1 MKNVFEKEWNK
12 LLKKEQ
18 KFLQTLQK
26 EQASVLQQKIAQK
39 IPQKLEDTLKAA
51 FRKAFYMMFE
61 KGNGWIEKT
70 ISDDLALEYQVNAFR
85 MQQAPTKQSWK
96 KLKKSSQ
103 KKGSMNVMLT
113 TVEGV
118 ALGTLGIGLPDIPIF
133 MGMLLKGLYETAIS
147 YGFDYQTEEEQVFL
161 LWLICGALGAYDV
174 QKETNEALDT
184 WIMTG
189 NVPPYDKK
197 AEIEKAADAMAVGM
211 LTLKFIQ
218 GLPIVGALGGAMNP
232 VIYRKIQKY
241 ATYKYQK
248 RYLRK
253 KGKYRTAK

>member
-1 MKNVFEKEWNK
+1 M
-12 LLKKEQ
+12 KKEQ
-18 KFLQTLQK
+18 KFLQSAQK

-39 IPQKLEDTLKAA
+39 IPQKLEDTLKVA

-85 MQQAPTKQSWK
+85 MQQSPTKQSWK

-147 YGFDYQTEEEQVFL
+147 YGFDYQTEEEQIFL
-161 LWLICGALGAYDV
+161 LWLICGA
-174 QKETNEALDT
+174 
-184 WIMTG
+184 
-189 NVPPYDKK
+189 
-197 AEIEKAADAMAVGM
+197 
-211 LTLKFIQ
+211 
-218 GLPIVGALGGAMNP
+218 
-232 VIYRKIQKY
+232 
-241 ATYKYQK
+241 
-248 RYLRK
+248 
-253 KGKYRTAK
+253 